1 MKSKLLGML
10 HLSGCQH
17 EFSWPRRWPDGDFY
31 QVCLVCGEEYK
42 YDWKSM
48 RRLERITETRP
59 ATQLLRREGSVVRV
73 GKRSRARK
81 LSWVPR
87 ARRVKVSGS
96 GILYRRTGTAAWL
109 RGSIDNISSS
119 GVLFRCKETLPE
131 NTDVEM
137 FLEMPSEISGQKNS
151 RVLARGMIVRC
162 ETAPKGKHSMAAGIW
177 DYNFVHDEQQ
187 AEKATGQETAK

>member
-1 MKSKLLGML
+1 MTSKLLDML
-10 HLSGCQH
+10 RLRGCQH

-42 YDWKSM
+42 YDWDSM
-48 RRLERITETRP
+48 RRLERITEVRP

-73 GKRSRARK
+73 GKRTRSRK

-87 ARRVKVSGS
+87 ARRVRVTGS
-96 GILYRRTGTAAWL
+96 AILYRRAGAAGWQRGT
-109 RGSIDNISSS
+109 IENISSS
-119 GVLFRCKETLPE
+119 GVFFHCRETLPE
-131 NTDVEM
+131 NTDLEM

-162 ETAPKGKHSMAAGIW
+162 ENAEDDKRGMAAGIW
-177 DYNFVHDEQQ
+177 DYHFVHEE
-187 AEKATGQETAK
+187 AEPEESK

>member
-1 MKSKLLGML
+1 MASKLLGML
-10 HLSGCQH
+10 RLSGCQH

-42 YDWKSM
+42 YDWNSM
-48 RRLERITETRP
+48 RRLERITEARP

-73 GKRSRARK
+73 GKRAKSRK

-96 GILYRRTGTAAWL
+96 AVLYRRAGAAGWQ
-109 RGSIDNISSS
+109 RGVIENISSS
-119 GVLFRCKETLPE
+119 GVFFHCKETVPE

-137 FLEMPSEISGQKNS
+137 FLEMPSEITGQKNS

-162 ETAPKGKHSMAAGIW
+162 ETPENGKHGMAAGIW
-177 DYNFVHDEQQ
+177 DYHFVHEEEEE
-187 AEKATGQETAK
+187 APST